1 MQAQSNSGGSRLRS
15 ILARFLAASA
25 LVTSLPGLAAPP
37 DGNDELIRQQQRER
51 ALQQRQEQ
59 APDVRLEAGH
69 GEAIERLPA
78 EETPCF
84 TIEYVQLKGD
94 DAAMFAWAL
103 SAAVVAN
110 DSPQGRCLGANGINL
125 VMKRIQN
132 AIIQRGYITTR
143 VLAEPQDLKRG
154 MLELTVIPGRIR
166 AVRFA
171 EGTSERAT
179 WRTALP
185 MAPGEILNLRDIEQA
200 LENMKRVP
208 TAEADIQI
216 TPSEAQDAQPGE
228 SDLVIRWKQDFPF
241 RVSLSADDA
250 GSKFTGKYQ
259 GSVTVSADHLLTLQD
274 LFYVT
279 FSQDLSGHTRAHGT
293 QGNTVHYSL
302 PFGYWLLG
310 LTHSS
315 YDYHQMV
322 QGINQNYIYSGTSSN
337 NDLRLS
343 RVVWRDAV
351 SKSTL
356 GFRLWERESKNFTD
370 DTEILVQRR
379 RMAGWEIS
387 LAERVFIKD
396 ATLDASLAYRRGTS
410 ALGALTVPEESV
422 TPGAAHPRVIT
433 ADLQLAAPFSLAE
446 QRLRYNG
453 VLRMQWN
460 DSPLVPQDRFSIAG
474 RYTVRGF
481 DGETLLSAERGWLV
495 RNDLSVALGATGQ
508 ELYLGIDYGEV
519 AGPSAQYLVGRR
531 LAGAV
536 LGLRGYYKGVSSDV
550 FIGQPLSKPEG
561 FRTASSTA
569 GFNLSWSF

>member
-1 MQAQSNSGGSRLRS
+1 MQAQLNSGGYRPRS
-15 ILARFLAASA
+15 LLARFFASTA
-25 LVTSLPGLAAPP
+25 LVISLPVLAAPL
-37 DGNDELIRQQQRER
+37 DGSDELIRQQQRER

-59 APDVRLEAGH
+59 TPDVRLDAGRA
-69 GEAIERLPA
+69 ETIERLPA

-84 TIEYVQLKGD
+84 TIDRIQLKGD
-94 DAAMFAWAL
+94 DAAKFEWGL
-103 SAAVVAN
+103 SAALVEN
-110 DSPQGRCLGANGINL
+110 DSPLNRCLGANGINL

-132 AIIQRGYITTR
+132 AIIKRGYITTR

-154 MLELTVIPGRIR
+154 TLELTVIPGRIR

-171 EGTSERAT
+171 EGTDERAT

-216 TPSEAQDAQPGE
+216 TPSEAQDAKPGE

-241 RVSLSADDA
+241 RLSLSADDA

-259 GSVTVSADHLLTLQD
+259 GSVTMSADNLLTLQD

-279 FSQDLSGHTRAHGT
+279 FSQDLSGHTTAHGT
-293 QGNTVHYSL
+293 QGNTLHYSL

-310 LTHSS
+310 WTHSN
-315 YDYHQMV
+315 YDYHQTV
-322 QGINQNYIYSGTSSN
+322 QGTNQSYKYSGTSVN

-343 RVVWRDAV
+343 RVIWRDAV

-356 GFRLWERESKNFTD
+356 GFRLWERDSKNFTD

-387 LAERVFIKD
+387 LAERLFIKD
-396 ATLDASLAYRRGTS
+396 ATLDASLAYRSGTS
-410 ALGALTVPEESV
+410 ALGSLTVPEETVS
-422 TPGAAHPRVIT
+422 PGAAHPKVIT
-433 ADLQLAAPFSLAE
+433 ADLQLAAPFTLVE

-453 VLRMQWN
+453 VLRMQSN

-481 DGETLLSAERGWLV
+481 DGETLLSAERGWLI

-508 ELYLGIDYGEV
+508 ELYLGVDYGEV
-519 AGPSAQYLVGRR
+519 AGPSAKYLIGRR
-531 LAGAV
+531 LAGGV
-536 LGLRGYYKGVSSDV
+536 VGLRGYYKGLSTDV
-550 FIGQPLSKPEG
+550 FYGQPLSKPEG
-561 FRTASSTA
+561 FRTASGTA
-569 GFNLSWSF
+569 GFNLTWSF

>member
-1 MQAQSNSGGSRLRS
+1 MLAHTHSGGSRLRNT
-15 ILARFLAASA
+15 LARFLATTA
-25 LVTSLPGLAAPP
+25 LLAALPGQAATP

-59 APDVRLEAGH
+59 SPDVRLDPGRTET
-69 GEAIERLPA
+69 IERLPT
-78 EETPCF
+78 EESPCF
-84 TIEYVQLKGD
+84 TIEHIQLKGD
-94 DAAMFAWAL
+94 DAAKFAWAL
-103 SAAVVAN
+103 SAADAEN
-110 DSPQGRCLGANGINL
+110 DAPQGRCLGANGINL

-132 AIIQRGYITTR
+132 AIIKRGYITTR

-154 MLELTVIPGRIR
+154 TLELTVIAGRIR
-166 AVRFA
+166 TVRFA

-185 MAPGEILNLRDIEQA
+185 MAEGEILNLRDIEQA

-216 TPSEAQDAQPGE
+216 TPSEAADARPGE

-259 GSVTVSADHLLTLQD
+259 GSVTISADHLLTLQD
-274 LFYVT
+274 LFYAT

-293 QGNTVHYSL
+293 QGNTLHYSL

-315 YDYHQMV
+315 YDYHQTV
-322 QGINQNYIYSGTSSN
+322 QGINQSYIYSGTSTN

-351 SKSTL
+351 GKSTL
-356 GFRLWERESKNFTD
+356 GFRLWQRESKNFTE

-387 LAERVFIKD
+387 LAERLFVKD
-396 ATLDASLAYRRGTS
+396 ATLDASLAYRHGTG
-410 ALGALTVPEESV
+410 ALGALTVPEESAM
-422 TPGAAHPRVIT
+422 PGASRPKVIT
-433 ADLQLAAPFSLAE
+433 ADLQLAAPFALAG

-481 DGETLLSAERGWLV
+481 DGETLLSAERGWLI
-495 RNDLSVALGATGQ
+495 RNDLSLALGASGQ
-508 ELYLGIDYGEV
+508 ELYLGVDYGEV

-536 LGLRGYYKGVSSDV
+536 LGLRGYYKGLSTDV

-561 FRTASSTA
+561 FRTASGTA
-569 GFNLSWSF
+569 GFNLTWSF